1 MSYLAV
7 HCLIFRSIFI
17 LIILLGL
24 LKSFKNKF
32 IFKTSLDLLKNDKG
46 STVPTCPVPTFSN
59 YHLAFVW

>member
-1 MSYLAV
+1 MGSLGV

-32 IFKTSLDLLKNDKG
+32 IFKNSLDLLRNDKD
-46 STVPTCPVPTFSN
+46 STVSTCSVPTFPY
-59 YHLAFVW
+59 YHLALVW